1 VAVVTTHDLPT
12 LTGFWAAEDIQVR
25 GRLGLYQDDTAR
37 RLAWEER
44 RQVKEGV
51 LRALKAQGLLPD
63 GLTEDLSTVPCMTPE
78 LCHAIHLYLAR
89 TPCWMVLAT
98 LDDLLEELAQA
109 NLPGTVDS
117 YPNWSRKIA
126 RSLEEFR
133 GDLRL
138 KQLAAE
144 LRMLRPRK

>member
-1 VAVVTTHDLPT
+1 
-12 LTGFWAAEDIQVR
+12 
-25 GRLGLYQDDTAR
+25 
-37 RLAWEER
+37 
-44 RQVKEGV
+44 
-51 LRALKAQGLLPD
+51 
-63 GLTEDLSTVPCMTPE
+63 
-78 LCHAIHLYLAR
+78 
-89 TPCWMVLAT
+89 LAT